1 MSAMDVKDELREL
14 EQRRLKCLSIVHD
27 PRRKRFDREM
37 ARGDLELVET
47 KIAEL
52 RKRIPGE
59 EDEPLFD
66 IGGEG

>member
-1 MSAMDVKDELREL
+1 MDVKDELRKL
-14 EQRRLKCLSIVHD
+14 EQRRQKYLSIVHD

-59 EDEPLFD
+59 EDEHLFD